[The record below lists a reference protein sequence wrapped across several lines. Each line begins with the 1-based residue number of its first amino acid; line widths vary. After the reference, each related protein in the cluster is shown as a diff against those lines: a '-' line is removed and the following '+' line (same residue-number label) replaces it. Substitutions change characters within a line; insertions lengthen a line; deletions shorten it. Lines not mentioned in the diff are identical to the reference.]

1 MALDG
6 GLLLL
11 IVVAAVCLGILAWAG
26 RKRFPLRIGVGN
38 FFRRKTQVAIVV
50 TGLLIG
56 TAIISS
62 SYVIQS
68 TFDYTIRSAVFRALD
83 HVDETIGV
91 PAPDGTRLPFNE
103 SVFDD
108 LYANR
113 SSMPTV
119 DALAPR
125 IHL

>member
-6 GLLLL
+6 GLLLMV
-11 IVVAAVCLGILAWAG
+11 VVAAVVRLVLWSAG
-26 RKRFPLRIGVGN
+26 RRRLSARNCVRN

-50 TGLLIG
+50 AGLRIG

-62 SYVIQS
+62 SHVIQS
-68 TFDYTIRSAVFRALD
+68 PFDYTIRSAVFRALD